1 MQCYLF
7 KEQPMKKSPSSSGI
21 TRRQLLAQSAAGAAV
36 ATGIT
41 GFPAILKAQSNSVK
55 IGFIHPASGGLA
67 YPGAQS
73 RLGGQMAIEDI
84 NAAGGIKSL
93 GAKLEAVLGDSQG
106 KPEIGASEVE
116 KMASA
121 GVHAFTGCYQSA
133 VGLAASQA
141 AAKYNL
147 PFSIDVGV
155 SDTLV
160 NRGLKNVF
168 RMADGYGRITS
179 DAVDNLNQINQG
191 AGSPAKSAVIVHEE
205 SEFGT
210 GTARLLSGKLK
221 ESGWEVKD
229 VIKHANPTRN
239 FDNIA
244 LRIRSMTPDVVIPVN
259 YPGEYILLAQT
270 LKQQRVPF
278 MASYSVLGGGFNFK
292 FLDEKPEIAEHMID
306 FNHWYDPTS
315 AKAKEMRKR
324 VEATG
329 NYFTFEVYCTYNS
342 IRLLA
347 DGFERAGSKDPD
359 AVNAALASSTLD
371 PLIMPYGPTKMV
383 NGQNMGA
390 RAVAIQA
397 QMSGGKLD
405 AQVIYPTA
413 FASAQPI
420 FPRPA

>member
-1 MQCYLF
+1 
-7 KEQPMKKSPSSSGI
+7 MKKRTSATEI
-21 TRRQLLAQSAAGAAV
+21 TRRRLLAQAAAGTAL

-41 GFPAILKAQSNSVK
+41 GFPAILKAQSNTVK

-73 RLGGQMAIEDI
+73 RLGGQMAINDI

-93 GAKLEAVLGDSQG
+93 GAKLEAVLGDTQG
-106 KPEIGASEVE
+106 KPEIGSAEVE
-116 KMASA
+116 KMAEA

-133 VGLAASQA
+133 VCLAATQA
-141 AAKYNL
+141 AAKYSL

-155 SDTLV
+155 SDRIV
-160 NRGLKNVF
+160 QRGLKNVF

-179 DAVDNLNQINQG
+179 DAVDNLNLINKA
-191 AGSPAKSAVIVHEE
+191 AGSPAGSAVIIHEE

-210 GTARLLSGKLK
+210 GTAKLLSSKLK
-221 ESGWEVKD
+221 ETGWDVKD
-229 VIKHANPTRN
+229 TIKHANPTRN

-244 LRIRSMTPDVVIPVN
+244 LRVRSMKPDVIIPVN

-270 LKQQRVPF
+270 LRQQRVPF

-292 FLDEKPEIAEHMID
+292 FINEQPEVAENMID
-306 FNHWYDPTS
+306 FNHWYNPNS
-315 AKAKEMRKR
+315 AKAQEMRQM
-324 VEATG
+324 VEG
-329 NYFTFEVYCTYNS
+329 QGGYFTFEVYCTYNS

-347 DGFERAGSKDPD
+347 DAFERAGTTDPD
-359 AVNAALASSTLD
+359 AVNEALASSTLD

-383 NGQNMGA
+383 NGQNEGS

-397 QMSGGKLD
+397 QKSGGKVD
-405 AQVIYPTA
+405 AQVVFPSE
-413 FASAQPI
+413 FASAGPI

>member
-1 MQCYLF
+1 
-7 KEQPMKKSPSSSGI
+7 MKKTFSSSEI
-21 TRRQLLAQSAAGAAV
+21 TRRRLLTQAAAGTAL

-41 GFPAILKAQSNSVK
+41 GFPAILKAQSNTVK

-73 RLGGQMAIEDI
+73 RLGGQMAINDI
-84 NAAGGIKSL
+84 NAAGGIKSM

-106 KPEIGASEVE
+106 KPEIGSAEVE
-116 KMASA
+116 KMAEA

-133 VGLAASQA
+133 VCLAATQA

-155 SDTLV
+155 SDMIV
-160 NRGLKNVF
+160 QRGLTNVF

-179 DAVDNLNQINQG
+179 DAVDNLNQINQA
-191 AGSPAKSAVIVHEE
+191 AGSPASSAVIVHEE
-205 SEFGT
+205 SEFGS
-210 GTARLLSGKLK
+210 GTAKLLSSKLE
-221 ESGWEVKD
+221 ESGWDVKAT
-229 VIKHANPTRN
+229 IKHANPTRN

-244 LRIRSMTPDVVIPVN
+244 LRIRSMQPDVIIPVN

-270 LKQQRVPF
+270 LRQQRVPF

-292 FLDEKPEIAEHMID
+292 FINEQPEVAENMID
-306 FNHWYDPTS
+306 FNHWYNPKS
-315 AKAKEMRKR
+315 AKAQEMRKM
-324 VEATG
+324 VEAQG
-329 NYFTFEVYCTYNS
+329 SYFTFEIYCTYNS

-347 DGFERAGSKDPD
+347 DAFERAGTTDPD
-359 AVNAALASSTLD
+359 AVNEALANSSLD

-383 NGQNMGA
+383 NGQNTGS

-397 QMSGGKLD
+397 QKAGGQVD
-405 AQVIYPTA
+405 AQVVFPQQ
-413 FASAQPI
+413 FASASPI